1 MVVSDPLLT
10 PSSNT
15 CASVAPGAT
24 CTLTGDYV
32 VPQAD
37 LDAGSFTNTA
47 TADSDQTATV
57 DHSETVN
64 FTQAPAMTV
73 LKSVTSTGPY
83 VLGDTITY
91 SIVATNTGN
100 VTLTNVVVSDPLLTP
115 SSNTCASVAPGATC
129 TLTGDYVVTQA
140 DLDAGSFTNTA
151 TADSD
156 QTAHCG

>member
-1 MVVSDPLLT
+1 MDDSETVNFHPGSGHDGAQVCDFHGPYVLGDTISYSIVATNTGNITLTNVVVSDPLLT

-57 DHSETVN
+57 DDSETVN
-64 FTQAPAMTV
+64 FTQAPAMTIA
-73 LKSVTSTGPY
+73 KS
-83 VLGDTITY
+83 
-91 SIVATNTGN
+91 
-100 VTLTNVVVSDPLLTP
+100 
-115 SSNTCASVAPGATC
+115 
-129 TLTGDYVVTQA
+129 
-140 DLDAGSFTNTA
+140 
-151 TADSD
+151 
-156 QTAHCG
+156 